1 MITCPNCHA
10 QNLPGMAYC
19 ENCGSPLPQD
29 VAAAAPAAPQDA
41 TTAPPAAATAA
52 PSSGPIIIDQP
63 DPASVALPQP
73 VMPVDQPPS
82 GPDMGVPAPV
92 SGANAVAADAPAAP
106 PDVAPAPD
114 ADQGT
119 AAPEAAVPQPQPAAP
134 AATGAGQLTITFPSG
149 QNFTMQGD
157 EVNVGRADV
166 AQNWHPELDV
176 IPYGGGAPD
185 LGVSRHQA
193 RILRQDGGFV
203 VVDVGSTN
211 GTYINGRA
219 APYNQPAPLNDGDTL
234 SFGAL
239 NTQISIK

>member
-19 ENCGSPLPQD
+19 ENCGSPLPQET
-29 VAAAAPAAPQDA
+29 AAAAPQNAAPTAPQDA
-41 TTAPPAAATAA
+41 AAAAA
-52 PSSGPIIIDQP
+52 PGPTIITQP
-63 DPASVALPQP
+63 DPVAAVMPQP
-73 VMPVDQPPS
+73 VMPVDQPPP
-82 GPDMGVPAPV
+82 GPDAGVPSPL
-92 SGANAVAADAPAAP
+92 SGANAVAADAAP
-106 PDVAPAPD
+106 LDATVAPAAGED
-114 ADQGT
+114 MAAQG
-119 AAPEAAVPQPQPAAP
+119 APIAQPLAAAP

-149 QNFTMQGD
+149 QTFTMQSD

-166 AQNWHPELDV
+166 AQSWHPELDV

-193 RILRQDGGFV
+193 RITRQDGAFV

-211 GTYINGRA
+211 GTYVNGQA
-219 APYNQPAPLNDGDTL
+219 ATYNQPVPLHNGDTL

-239 NTQISIK
+239 NTQVSIQ